1 MVMSGQLHD
10 PAALR
15 LNKKLLY
22 LRDGATGESHWG
34 GGWGKLH
41 VL

>member
-10 PAALR
+10 PVASC

-22 LRDGATGESHWG
+22 TRAGVIGESHWD
-34 GGWGKLH
+34 
-41 VL
+41 